1 MMKPITGKDVN
12 QTLRRYLRSR
22 SDLGLWKVLGA
33 RILKPQN
40 PFEPQS
46 VRKPKQWF
54 VLFVII
60 ASALASAFVVF
71 FSS

>member
-22 SDLGLWKVLGA
+22 SDLGLWKALAA

-40 PFEPQS
+40 PFEPRS